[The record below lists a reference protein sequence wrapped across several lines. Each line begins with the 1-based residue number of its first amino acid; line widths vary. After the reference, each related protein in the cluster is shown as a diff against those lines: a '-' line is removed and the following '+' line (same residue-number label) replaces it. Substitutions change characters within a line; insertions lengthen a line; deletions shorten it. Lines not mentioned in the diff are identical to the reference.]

1 MFTCLLA
8 ASSPQPTVITHP
20 TPPTSLFVG
29 DDRAAAQR
37 NLDIQFGVFAD
48 PLFLG
53 KYPDLLQ
60 RKFGSNV
67 VKEFTQE
74 EAAMVKGSADF
85 LGEIVLLILGVFNCI
100 TLEDMLGMR

>member
-1 MFTCLLA
+1 M
-8 ASSPQPTVITHP
+8 
-20 TPPTSLFVG
+20 
-29 DDRAAAQR
+29 
-37 NLDIQFGVFAD
+37 FAD

-85 LGEIVLLILGVFNCI
+85 LGEIVLLILGVFTCI